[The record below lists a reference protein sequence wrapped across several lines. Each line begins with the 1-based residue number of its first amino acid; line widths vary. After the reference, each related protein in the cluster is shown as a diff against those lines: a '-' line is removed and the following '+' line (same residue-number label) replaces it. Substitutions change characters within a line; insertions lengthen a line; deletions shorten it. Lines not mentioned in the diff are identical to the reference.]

1 MSFEQGRV
9 QETVTVE
16 DGYRASDGLKWK
28 CVTDIEDRYVAPFG
42 EHRPGDVVRN
52 TYIGN
57 VLVNGGADVI
67 WERLITLK
75 PSTSSTGTVTGA
87 FTTGT
92 SRIGVGT
99 STATAAASQ
108 TDLSATA
115 PNKAYDGMESGY
127 PSHTTG
133 TSTDARSCTFRSLFS
148 TAQANFAWNEFAVFN
163 STVAARRM
171 LQRKVQSM
179 GTKSSAATRQITV
192 TLTLS

>member
-1 MSFEQGRV
+1 MAFEQSRV

-28 CVTDIEDRYVAPFG
+28 CVTDIEDRYLAPHG
-42 EHRPGDVVRN
+42 AHRPGDVVRKR
-52 TYIGN
+52 YIGN

-67 WERLITLK
+67 WERLTTLN
-75 PSTSSTGTVTGA
+75 PATSSTGVVTGA

-92 SRIGVGT
+92 SRIGVGI
-99 STATAAASQ
+99 STAAAAASQ

-115 PNKAYDGMESGY
+115 SKAYDGMESGY

-133 TSTDARSCTFRSLFS
+133 TSTAARSCVFRSLFS
-148 TAQANFAWNEFAVFN
+148 TAQANFAWNEFGIFN
-163 STVAARRM
+163 STAATRRM